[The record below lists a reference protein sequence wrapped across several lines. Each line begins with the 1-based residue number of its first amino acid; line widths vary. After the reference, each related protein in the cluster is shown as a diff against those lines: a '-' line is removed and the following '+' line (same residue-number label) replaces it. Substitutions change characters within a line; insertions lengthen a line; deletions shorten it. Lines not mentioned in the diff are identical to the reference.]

1 MAETLQPMSI
11 GTFSSLT
18 RLSVR
23 MLRHYHERGVLVPAH
38 VDSSGYRRY
47 TRDQIAEALMV
58 RNLRDVGFTVSAM
71 AALLAARGTPTFE
84 HALLTQRDVLEQE
97 KRAAMQRLRH
107 IDRMLQEA
115 RGSTMTKHQIQL
127 RTIPAMTVATYR
139 GTVPTYADEGQLWQQ
154 FMPELQRQGLTPT
167 GPGGVFEHDPTYV
180 DEDPDLSVFLPV
192 PPGTTAEGPVEVIEV
207 PEQRAVVARVV
218 GPFSQI
224 SQAHAQIT
232 AFLTDNGLSE
242 APVDGAGLTGKVF
255 NIYLSDP
262 STVEESEYLTDVHRP
277 VLSEQ

>member
-1 MAETLQPMSI
+1 MAETFEPMTI
-11 GTFSSLT
+11 GTFSALT

-23 MLRHYHERGVLVPAH
+23 MLRHYHERGVLVPAF
-38 VDSSGYRRY
+38 VDGTGYRRY
-47 TRDQIAEALMV
+47 TRDQIADALLV
-58 RNLRDVGFTVSAM
+58 RDLRDVGFGVSAM
-71 AALLAARGTPTFE
+71 AALLAARDTPSFQR
-84 HALLTQRDVLEQE
+84 ALLTQRDVLEQE
-97 KRAAMQRLRH
+97 KRAATQRLRS
-107 IDRMLQEA
+107 IDRMLQNA
-115 RGSTMTKHQIQL
+115 RGSAMSTNQITL
-127 RTIPAMTVATYR
+127 RTMPAMTVASYR

-192 PPGTTAEGPVEVIEV
+192 PPGTTAEGPLEVIDV

-224 SQAHAQIT
+224 SLAHDLIT

-242 APVDGAGLTGKVF
+242 APVEVHGLTGKVF

-262 STVEESEYLTDVHRP
+262 STVDESAYLTDVHRP
-277 VLSEQ
+277 VR

>member
-1 MAETLQPMSI
+1 MAETFEPMTI
-11 GTFSSLT
+11 GTFSALT

-23 MLRHYHERGVLVPAH
+23 MLRHYHERGVLVPAF
-38 VDSSGYRRY
+38 VDGTGYRRY
-47 TRDQIAEALMV
+47 TRDQIADALLV
-58 RNLRDVGFTVSAM
+58 RDLRDVGFGVSAM
-71 AALLAARGTPTFE
+71 AALLAARDTPSFQR
-84 HALLTQRDVLEQE
+84 ALLTQRDVLEQE
-97 KRAAMQRLRH
+97 KRAATQRLRS
-107 IDRMLQEA
+107 IDRMLQNA
-115 RGSTMTKHQIQL
+115 RGSAMSTNQITL
-127 RTIPAMTVATYR
+127 RTMPAMTVAAYR

-192 PPGTTAEGPVEVIEV
+192 PPGTTAEGPLEVIDV

-218 GPFSQI
+218 GPFSQV
-224 SQAHAQIT
+224 SLAHDRIT

-242 APVDGAGLTGKVF
+242 APVEVHGLTGKVF

-262 STVEESEYLTDVHRP
+262 STVDESAYLTDVHRP
-277 VLSEQ
+277 VQ

>member
-1 MAETLQPMSI
+1 MTDL
-11 GTFSSLT
+11 
-18 RLSVR
+18 
-23 MLRHYHERGVLVPAH
+23 Y
-38 VDSSGYRRY
+38 
-47 TRDQIAEALMV
+47 AEAL
-58 RNLRDVGFTVSAM
+58 DTF
-71 AALLAARGTPTFE
+71 AALLAEATTGGDPEPT
-84 HALLTQRDVLEQE
+84 
-97 KRAAMQRLRH
+97 
-107 IDRMLQEA
+107 
-115 RGSTMTKHQIQL
+115 
-127 RTIPAMTVATYR
+127 AMTVATYR
-139 GTVPTYADEGQLWQQ
+139 GTVPTYADEGHLWQQ

-242 APVDGAGLTGKVF
+242 APVQPHAA
-255 NIYLSDP
+255 
-262 STVEESEYLTDVHRP
+262 R
-277 VLSEQ
+277 